1 MGLDDESSPSLF
13 CPTGNNLIQYAS
25 IGYARRAIRLS
36 RKMQVLACNIGFR
49 HYIMRSYRNK
59 QANNKQRSF
68 TMAKFKVVYWER
80 TSVEREIEA
89 ETDAEAR
96 QKMREMV
103 ANGDVDAS
111 YAELDDSGVDAEKI
125 AD

>member
-1 MGLDDESSPSLF
+1 
-13 CPTGNNLIQYAS
+13 
-25 IGYARRAIRLS
+25 
-36 RKMQVLACNIGFR
+36 
-49 HYIMRSYRNK
+49 
-59 QANNKQRSF
+59 
-68 TMAKFKVVYWER
+68 MAKFKVVYWER

-89 ETDAEAR
+89 ETDDEAR

-103 ANGDVDAS
+103 ANGKIDVS